1 MDRTTGEPIPAGI
14 EPSMVESAI
23 GSGFHFLRFPDA
35 IERAFEEEN
44 SASRCRHLMLGG
56 LLGVTLFN
64 LFLIADW
71 MSSPE
76 TFLTAL
82 LVRIGI
88 ITPIVFLLLGLL
100 SLNPPVALRECVV
113 VFSGV
118 ILGAGSNLY
127 LTLLANGPDAPARH
141 QSIILV
147 LLFVTMIQRVR
158 FYWSVFACLACFA
171 IYAYGVAYLGQ
182 YSLQSAVTA
191 NLFFAC
197 AVMFSLFA
205 SYALEKESRM
215 NYLLSLRGRLQRR
228 ELDLKSQRDPLTGLR
243 NRRSL
248 DEAIEACEQS
258 PKPFKGEIAILLLD
272 IDSFKSFNDS
282 AGHQAGDVCLKRVAG
297 IIQGELRDHADD
309 LFRFGG
315 EEFVVVLKGNS
326 LPVAHA
332 IAERIRA
339 AVQEAA
345 IPHPGSRNG
354 EVVTISVGV
363 ASAFLGCDIGT
374 GTVIAA
380 ADVALYAA
388 KRSGRNQVAPRLAP
402 PDWGEIETRKSR
414 SI

>member
-14 EPSMVESAI
+14 EPSMVETAI
-23 GSGFHFLRFPDA
+23 VSGLPFLRFPAA

-56 LLGVTLFN
+56 LLGVALFN

-71 MSSPE
+71 MISPE

-82 LVRIGI
+82 WVRVGV

-100 SLNPPVALRECVV
+100 SVNPPVALRECVV

-158 FYWSVFACLACFA
+158 FYWSVIACLACFA
-171 IYAYGVAYLGQ
+171 IYAYGIGHLNAYHLET
-182 YSLQSAVTA
+182 AVTA
-191 NLFFAC
+191 NLFFGC

-205 SYALEKESRM
+205 SYVLEKESRM
-215 NYLLSLRGRLQRR
+215 NYVLSLRGRLQRR

-258 PKPFKGEIAILLLD
+258 SKPLKGELAVMLID
-272 IDSFKSFNDS
+272 IDNFKSFNDS

-309 LFRFGG
+309 LYRFGG
-315 EEFVVVLKGNS
+315 EEFVVVLKGSS
-326 LPVAHA
+326 LRIAHA
-332 IAERIRA
+332 IAERIRV

-345 IPHPGSRNG
+345 VPHPANG

-363 ASAFLGCDIGT
+363 ASAFLGGDIRT

-388 KRSGRNQVAPRLAP
+388 KRNGRNRVAPRLAP
-402 PDWGEIETRKSR
+402 EEWDEIEIGKVG
-414 SI
+414 